1 MAQTSTATDTTSE
14 TAIIAAQNDQ
24 FRTAILKRPAEPQP
38 IQGRLLVTPG
48 VMAKGEGFMQ
58 QALQLTAG
66 YVAFHTDS
74 DPYGLHEMG
83 VIEVQAT
90 KLWWKIDLYDTDYR
104 YGSDAPADPEQT
116 RRVLTILLP
125 SEY

>member
-1 MAQTSTATDTTSE
+1 MAQTSTATNNTSE

-24 FRTAILKRPAEPQP
+24 FRRAILNQPAEPQP
-38 IQGRLLVTPG
+38 VQGRLLVTPG
-48 VMAKGEGFMQ
+48 VMAEGEDFML
-58 QALQLTAG
+58 QALQLTAD
-66 YVAFHTDS
+66 YEAFHTDS

-83 VIEVQAT
+83 VITVFKT
-90 KLWWKIDLYDTDYR
+90 KVWWKIDLYDTDYR